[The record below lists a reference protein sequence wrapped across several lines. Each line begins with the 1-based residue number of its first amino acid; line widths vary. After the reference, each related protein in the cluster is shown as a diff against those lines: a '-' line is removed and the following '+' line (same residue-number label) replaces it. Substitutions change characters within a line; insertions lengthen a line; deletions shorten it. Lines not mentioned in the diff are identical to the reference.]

1 MRNRPIRMS
10 ASTSTTRLKERQ
22 YGNAFLSLNQ
32 VGTLQREVVTPVGN
46 IDFIWHHPARGT
58 GIVELKHYKSIKH
71 AIGQVLAYRP
81 FVPNCSFLEIVYF
94 EYCVAKNVSLPK
106 ADASYASL
114 SRNNNIP
121 LMFSNVLQYV
131 PLNYL
136 LELSATSY
144 TPCEEEQISEANI
157 TYTMIST
164 TPILSMED
172 PNQRHMQW

>member
-1 MRNRPIRMS
+1 MRNRPIKMS

-32 VGTLQREVVTPVGN
+32 VGTLQREVITPVGN

-81 FVPNCSFLEIVYF
+81 FVPNCSFLEIIYF

-106 ADASYASL
+106 VDASYAGL

-121 LMFSNVLQYV
+121 LMFSNIIQYV

-136 LELSATSY
+136 LELSK
-144 TPCEEEQISEANI
+144 PCEEEQISEANI

-164 TPILSMED
+164 IPISSMED